1 MRRSVVRRAA
11 TRTYNPHTSGGLR
24 EADGRPS
31 IASGPADLRH
41 HQLEAD
47 TMRQFVLRSI
57 LCLIVAV
64 ATSAPVFTADTRALT
79 VRDFVVEPATLINLG
94 FEWFIDGDD
103 NRNAAVT
110 VSYRRVGETAWQP
123 ALPLLRLQGE
133 RIAQGKQLDV
143 TSPNMFAGSI
153 LDLEPDTEYEARFQ
167 ASDPDGV
174 SGERARTVRVR
185 TRAEPKP
192 ASDGRT
198 FHVYPPNFKGPKTE
212 PSFEGLMCAY
222 NLTCAGTDWATAGRP
237 RVKPGDTILVHA
249 GVYKYNRLEYTNDVA
264 VNRTVPLDGT
274 YYLTA
279 DGTPERPIAIKA
291 AGDGEVIFDGAGNF
305 ALFDVKA
312 ADYNYFEGITFRNS
326 DIAIWAGTQFAIG
339 AKGLTVKH
347 CRFEDVGAGVFTN
360 YSGSSNFYI
369 ADNYFIGR
377 DDPNH
382 VIGWNGNF
390 WQPFNGVE
398 GQKFPPVMA
407 SYVAVKVY
415 GPGHVIAYNYVAN
428 FHDGI
433 DIETYGNPDGS
444 AAEGGPAYP
453 PKNYWDRRPVAI
465 DFYNNYMTNFHDN
478 PFEADGGMHNIRVMR
493 NMMINSASH
502 AFCNQPAI
510 GGPTYWVRNI
520 AYHLPGG
527 STRLTGGSAGVLFYN
542 NTILSET
549 SAQGT
554 SNVHWRNNLVL
565 GENSGPVLF
574 SINTYTNYSSSDYNG
589 FRPNPGT
596 ATSFQWN
603 SPPFD
608 VPADYS
614 IVTANPQGAAA
625 AAGAGAGAAAPGA
638 AAPGAGRG
646 TTATRRLETRAFAA
660 LADYSAATKQD
671 QHSVL
676 VDYDIFTN
684 VPRLDAQDRTKVQ
697 KVYKAED
704 YDFSLRAGAAA
715 LDRGAVLPTVTDG
728 FTGSAPDLGALER
741 GKPAPHYGPR

>member
-1 MRRSVVRRAA
+1 VIVVLAA
-11 TRTYNPHTSGGLR
+11 LAQS
-24 EADGRPS
+24 D
-31 IASGPADLRH
+31 
-41 HQLEAD
+41 
-47 TMRQFVLRSI
+47 
-57 LCLIVAV
+57 VAV
-64 ATSAPVFTADTRALT
+64 TASQNRLAL
-79 VRDFVVEPATLINLG
+79 RDFVVEPATLINLG
-94 FEWFIDGDD
+94 FEWFVDGDD
-103 NRNAAVT
+103 NRNASVA
-110 VSYRRVGETAWQP
+110 VSYRRVGESSWKT

-133 RIAQGKQLDV
+133 RIAQGRQLDL

-153 LDLEPDTEYEARFQ
+153 LDLEPDTEYEARFE
-167 ASDPDGV
+167 AADPDGV
-174 SGERARTVRVR
+174 SGSRTKIVRVR
-185 TRAEPKP
+185 TRAEPTP

-198 FHVYPPNFKGPKTE
+198 FHVYPPNFKGTKIE

-237 RVKPGDTILVHA
+237 RVRPGDTILVHA
-249 GVYKYNRLEYTNDVA
+249 GLYKYNRLEYTNDPA

-279 DGTPERPIAIKA
+279 DGTPERPIAIKS

-305 ALFDVKA
+305 TLFDVKA
-312 ADYNYFEGITFRNS
+312 ADYTYFEGITFRNS

-347 CRFEDVGAGVFTN
+347 CRFENVAAGIFTN

-369 ADNYFIGR
+369 ADNWFFGR
-377 DDPNH
+377 DDPAH
-382 VIGWNGNF
+382 VIGWAGAF
-390 WQPFNGVE
+390 WQPFNGLD

-453 PKNYWDRRPVAI
+453 PKAYWDRRPVAI

-478 PFEADGGMHNIRVMR
+478 PFETDGGMHNVRVMR
-493 NMMINSASH
+493 NLMINSASH
-502 AFCNQPAI
+502 AFCNQPSL

-527 STRLTGGSAGVLFYN
+527 STRLTGGSSGVLFYN

-549 SAQGT
+549 SAQGA
-554 SNVHWRNNLVL
+554 SNVHWRNNLLL
-565 GENSGPVLF
+565 GENSAPAIF
-574 SINTYTNYSSSDYNG
+574 SVNTYTNYSSSDYNG
-589 FRPNPGT
+589 FRPNSGA

-603 SPPFD
+603 SPPFTTA
-608 VPADYS
+608 ADYS
-614 IVTANPQGAAA
+614 LVTAPRQGAAA
-625 AAGAGAGAAAPGA
+625 AAGAGSGTAAAA
-638 AAPGAGRG
+638 
-646 TTATRRLETRAFAA
+646 RRLESRTFAS

-676 VDYDIFTN
+676 VDYDVFTH
-684 VPRLDAQDRTKVQ
+684 VPRLDAQDRSTVQ
-697 KVYKAED
+697 TVYKAED
-704 YDFSLRAGAAA
+704 YDFSLRAGSAAIDHGVA
-715 LDRGAVLPTVTDG
+715 LPSVTDG
-728 FTGSAPDLGALER
+728 FTGGAPDLGALER
-741 GKPAPHYGPR
+741 GGAVPHYGPRD